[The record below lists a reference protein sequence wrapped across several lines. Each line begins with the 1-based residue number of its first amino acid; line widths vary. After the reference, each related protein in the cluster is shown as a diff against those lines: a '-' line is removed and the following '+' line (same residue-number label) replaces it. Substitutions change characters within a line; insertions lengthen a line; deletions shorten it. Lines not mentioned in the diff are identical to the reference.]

1 MSESLHRVRRGYT
14 TSDVQW
20 RLALREELPRQ
31 PVASHLDETSTGVL
45 SPSAE
50 VLFLDHVVSGHIL
63 LPGVGYLEMT
73 FIANLGRHSAFT
85 SIAFMRPCSLP
96 QPGGNERCV
105 LRSTQ
110 RDEGT
115 FEIAS
120 WRVITSTVEPKFK
133 THFRAV
139 LDNID
144 IASETMPM
152 QLSRAVRFTN
162 SMQELSPDEEAAVQ
176 AQHQPMAS
184 QELVSSWSG
193 SLDATPPTGLGEST
207 SSFNPTSP
215 RVNEWTT
222 KILPCASPTDLNA
235 SNEESYTTSPLEC
248 AALDS
253 LRFLGMSLAP
263 HPLLAVRGIDYTD
276 SSDMHACSTLRNC
289 GLGDWRG
296 ARAGL
301 LKAQYSNTKD
311 FHLPLVPSSRTKT
324 ANDIR
329 IHDVSSQNSSTR
341 SQVAKASTQSRPR
354 ADIAE
359 IVRKTV
365 KTLLGT
371 EVPDDAPLMG
381 AGLDSVAAVELV
393 STLG

>member
-1 MSESLHRVRRGYT
+1 M
-14 TSDVQW
+14 
-20 RLALREELPRQ
+20 
-31 PVASHLDETSTGVL
+31 
-45 SPSAE
+45 
-50 VLFLDHVVSGHIL
+50 

-139 LDNID
+139 LDIID
-144 IASETMPM
+144 IASETMPV
-152 QLSRAVRFTN
+152 QLSRAVSFTK
-162 SMQELSPDEEAAVQ
+162 SVSKISADEAVVQ
-176 AQHQPMAS
+176 AQHQATRP
-184 QELVSSWSG
+184 QELVRSWTG
-193 SLDATPPTGLGEST
+193 SLNAMHPTGREE
-207 SSFNPTSP
+207 
-215 RVNEWTT
+215 RVPSLHTRCHGMNERTT
-222 KILPCASPTDLNA
+222 RILPCASPTDLNA
-235 SNEESYTTSPLEC
+235 SNEGSYSSSPLDC

-253 LRFLGMSLAP
+253 LRYLGISLMP
-263 HPLLAVRGIDYTD
+263 CPLLAVRGIDYRD
-276 SSDMHACSTLRNC
+276 SSDQMLACSMPKRESQ
-289 GLGDWRG
+289 
-296 ARAGL
+296 GL
-301 LKAQYSNTKD
+301 LKLNAQVSNTRNC
-311 FHLPLVPSSRTKT
+311 HLPLVPSNRTT
-324 ANDIR
+324 IANDVRIR
-329 IHDVSSQNSSTR
+329 DVPQYIGSRNK
-341 SQVAKASTQSRPR
+341 VVKASASARPR

-359 IVRKTV
+359 TVRKTV

-381 AGLDSVAAVELV
+381 AGLDSIAAVDLV
-393 STLG
+393 